1 MSTATLS
8 HTRYAPH
15 TTQPR
20 TPQSLSRASWTRFRR
35 AVTIGVFVIATVAG
49 IGFGVAAPEVSPVA
63 PALAAAQIAAPAIIP
78 AAPPKAAA
86 DRTTGGR
93 GGNPGGAGGHR

>member
-8 HTRYAPH
+8 STRYPSH
-15 TTQPR
+15 TTRPR
-20 TPQSLSRASWTRFRR
+20 TPQRLSRASWARFRQ

-49 IGFGVAAPEVSPVA
+49 IGVGVAAPEVSPVA

-78 AAPPKAAA
+78 AASPAAA
-86 DRTTGGR
+86 DGAPGRR

>member
-1 MSTATLS
+1 MSTATLAP
-8 HTRYAPH
+8 TRYPPH
-15 TTQPR
+15 TTRPR
-20 TPQSLSRASWTRFRR
+20 PPQRLSKATWARFRQ

-63 PALAAAQIAAPAIIP
+63 PAVAAAQIAAPAIIP
-78 AAPPKAAA
+78 AGPPAVVDTAPG
-86 DRTTGGR
+86 RR